1 MSRPQF
7 QQNQSQITTAH
18 PVVNGGLIDFQ
29 ENYNRTMCEYP
40 TPQQLMSAAV
50 AAGYHP
56 GYHHPAM
63 SQPATVVASQTLGL
77 PGVAQHYPP
86 VGTPGFPPQ
95 PVPATATSIPP
106 NPVVGPLG
114 VSPGTTVPAPGTYIS
129 GPPTFLHAYGQMYKP
144 VDEALP
150 ATGLSTNPNAP
161 KTGLA
166 PGTESETSTAQP
178 TTKMLTE
185 QDLHRAIDQRVQS
198 KVESY
203 LNTRRHTSGVSN
215 VRSHAPP
222 VVPRARQPCMATEDR
237 SVHRDYISS
246 KQSALSAEERAAM
259 RVQNVNATMRG
270 GGSYNRASMRESGHI
285 SRDW

>member
-7 QQNQSQITTAH
+7 HQNQSQITTAH

-40 TPQQLMSAAV
+40 TPQQLMTAAV

-63 SQPATVVASQTLGL
+63 AQAATVAASQGL
-77 PGVAQHYPP
+77 PGVGQHYP
-86 VGTPGFPPQ
+86 VAGASGFVSQ
-95 PVPATATSIPP
+95 PVPATATSIPQ

-114 VSPGTTVPAPGTYIS
+114 VSPGTAVPAPGTYIS

-150 ATGLSTNPNAP
+150 ANGLTTGPNGP

-166 PGTESETSTAQP
+166 PGTEGDNSAVQP

-203 LNTRRHTSGVSN
+203 LNTRRHSPGASN
-215 VRSHAPP
+215 VRSNPSP
-222 VVPRARQPCMATEDR
+222 SVPRARQTCTSAEER

-246 KQSALSAEERAAM
+246 RQSGLSAEERAAM

-270 GGSYNRASMRESGHI
+270 GGSYNRSSTRETGHI